1 MASQR
6 DLVEQLFEAALALKP
21 VERDAFL
28 DKECRSDPQ
37 LRRMV
42 EALLADDAR
51 AGSFLQHPPL
61 DFLRRAIAS
70 GTQLGQYEIL
80 SPLGAGGMGE
90 VYRARDSRLRRDVAI
105 KVLPSFL
112 SLDPERLRRFEHE
125 ARAAAALN
133 HPNILA
139 VFQMGEYKGA
149 PYLVS
154 ELLEGNTLRQLLQHD
169 PLPVRK
175 VLDYGVQIARG
186 LAAAHEKGIVHR
198 DLKPENLF
206 VTKDGRI
213 KILDFGLA
221 KLTQRQPIL
230 DEDAPILTEETEPGM
245 VMGTVGYM
253 SPEQAR
259 GQEADH
265 RSDIF
270 AFGAILYEML
280 TGCRAFREA
289 TPADTMSAI
298 LNDDPPEI
306 SQKAPTVPPGLQRVV
321 HRCLEKA
328 REQRFQSA
336 SDLAFALEASLE
348 PGVNSPIAATAP
360 RSRSRWI
367 WAVAASLAIA
377 MIAALILWWRIPPEV
392 PVVESVTQLTD
403 DGESKLG
410 TVITDGSRIYFN
422 EGQTGSLK
430 IAQVSTTGGRTAMVE
445 TRLTNP
451 QIAGL
456 APDGSSLLALVG
468 SSSIN
473 NPARPMWSIPLPA
486 GEPRRLGDAQ
496 AQDAEYFPDGRII
509 FALGPALYVADS
521 DGSNP
526 RKLASA
532 ATGYVWRPMVSP
544 DGKRIV
550 FTRFSP
556 DRLTTSLFESTADGT
571 GVRAIPNTR
580 QNVSQC
586 CGAWSSDG
594 EYLVYSTWHE
604 GSGDLWL
611 LPVQAQLFHGSGEPA
626 RLTNGEL
633 SHEGGACWSRDGKQL
648 FAIGTKQRG
657 EVVRYDMK
665 SKQFLPF
672 LSGISAT
679 DLTFSRD
686 GKWVAYLSYPDHML
700 WRSRT
705 DGTDRM
711 QLTYPPMGVLLPFIS
726 PDGKRIV
733 FGSSRLETY
742 VVSTDGGPPQRIVDR
757 NSVGANW
764 SPDGNLLVFNSLVVG
779 RPLELQI
786 FDFRTGKV
794 SAVPS
799 SQGNFGALWVTQ
811 NTLVAA
817 NRDSTKFQ
825 IFDLKTKTWTDFV
838 TGHFVNAMVSPDG
851 KHLYFTTGGPEPK
864 ALRIRFADHR
874 IETIASLKDLRRI
887 VDPVT
892 ANTEINVA
900 PDGSP
905 IFTLDR
911 GTQEIYALKLQW
923 H

>member
-21 VERDAFL
+21 MERDAFL
-28 DKECRSDPQ
+28 DKECRNDPQ

-42 EALLADDAR
+42 EALLAEDAR

-61 DFLRRAIAS
+61 DFLDRSIAS
-70 GTQLGQYEIL
+70 GTQLSHYKIL

-90 VYRARDSRLRRDVAI
+90 VYRARDSRLGRDVAI
-105 KVLPSFL
+105 KVLASFL
-112 SLDPERLRRFEHE
+112 SFDPERLRRFDQE

-139 VFQMGEYKGA
+139 VFQMSTYKGA

-154 ELLEGNTLRQLLQHD
+154 ELLEGNTLRQLLQRG
-169 PLPVRK
+169 PLQVRK

-186 LAAAHEKGIVHR
+186 LAAAHDKGIVHR

-206 VTKDGRI
+206 VTKDSRI

-221 KLTQRQPIL
+221 KLTQRQTAL
-230 DEDAPILTEETEPGM
+230 DEGAPSLTEGTEPGM

-259 GQEADH
+259 RQEADH

-280 TGCRAFREA
+280 TGSRAFQKA
-289 TPADTMSAI
+289 TSADTMSAV
-298 LNDDPPEI
+298 LNDDPAEI
-306 SQKAPTVPPGLQRVV
+306 PQAALHVPPGLQRVV
-321 HRCLEKA
+321 HRCLNKNPA
-328 REQRFQSA
+328 QRFQSA
-336 SDLAFALEASLE
+336 SDLAFALEALSDSNSYSAGDITQAKPRAGWAWFVAAGALTVWWRT
-348 PGVNSPIAATAP
+348 PSPIP
-360 RSRSRWI
+360 
-367 WAVAASLAIA
+367 AVE
-377 MIAALILWWRIPPEV
+377 EV
-392 PVVESVTQLTD
+392 IQLTD
-403 DGESKLG
+403 DGESKQG
-410 TVITDGSRIYFN
+410 TVVTDGSRVYFN

-430 IAQVSTTGGRTAMVE
+430 IAQVSVTGGRTAMVE

-496 AQDAEYFPDGRII
+496 AQDAEHFPDGRII

-521 DGSNP
+521 DGLNP

-532 ATGYVWRPMVSP
+532 ATGFVWRPVVSP
-544 DGKRIV
+544 DGKRIT

-556 DRLTTSLFESTADGT
+556 DRLTASLFESTADGI
-571 GVRAIPNTR
+571 GVRAIPNSR
-580 QNVSQC
+580 QDVSQC

-594 EYLVYSTWHE
+594 KYLVYSTWHE

-611 LPVQAQLFHGSGEPA
+611 LPMQAQLFHGSGEPV

-633 SHEGGACWSRDGKQL
+633 SHESGACWSRDGKQL

-764 SPDGNLLVFNSLVVG
+764 SPDGNLLVFNSLAVG
-779 RPLELQI
+779 RPLELHI
-786 FDFRTGKV
+786 YDFRTGKV

-799 SQGNFGALWVTQ
+799 SQGNFGAFWVTQ

-825 IFDLKTKTWTDFV
+825 TFDFKTQKWTDLA

-851 KHLYFTTGGPEPK
+851 KYLYVTTGGAEPN
-864 ALRIRFADHR
+864 ALRIRFADHQ
-874 IETIASLKDLRRI
+874 IETIASLKDLRRV
-887 VDPVT
+887 VDPFT
-892 ANTEINVA
+892 ANTQIDVA

-905 IFTLDR
+905 IFIRDR
-911 GTQEIYALKLQW
+911 GTQEIYALKLRW